1 MLVFVF
7 ASPLAVLFGARG
19 GAAGL
24 HAPTMQYI
32 RGLSF
37 ESVPFVLTS
46 ILIPVVSLDDG
57 SRVTVSGDDLILR
70 VRDNGVVF
78 NLNTLARLVTEDQDP
93 LSNMGIK
100 AIVSSAKKNR
110 QLPFV
115 GNECHHSEDIEL
127 KI

>member
-1 MLVFVF
+1 M
-7 ASPLAVLFGARG
+7 
-19 GAAGL
+19 L
-24 HAPTMQYI
+24 HAPTVQYI

-46 ILIPVVSLDDG
+46 ILIPVVSLDAEI
-57 SRVTVSGDDLILR
+57 RVTVSGDDLILR

-100 AIVSSAKKNR
+100 AIVSSAKKIDNYR
-110 QLPFV
+110 SWGTNVTILR
-115 GNECHHSEDIEL
+115 I
-127 KI
+127 